1 MLHPVGPLP
10 AAVYWRRRALVLT
23 LLVSVLGG
31 GGWVGH
37 ALATGRF
44 DEGTT
49 TASSTRPAP
58 SEPPE
63 PALEQVVPSS
73 VSVLLPGTTPIAPQE
88 TGAPA
93 APEACADAVLAVE
106 VRTPGTAP
114 AGAQA
119 TFELVVTN
127 TQATPCVRPLD
138 KQLQEIVLLD
148 AAGAR
153 LWGSNDCIPETSSD
167 LRTLAPGEA
176 VSFPVVWS
184 GLTSEPTCT
193 APRVPPPPGSY
204 VVRARMDTAIS
215 PDAGLVLA

>member
-31 GGWVGH
+31 GGWVGY

-49 TASSTRPAP
+49 TASSTRPA
-58 SEPPE
+58 SEEPPE

-73 VSVLLPGTTPIAPQE
+73 VSVLLPGTTPSAPQG

-193 APRVPPPPGSY
+193 APRVPPSPGSY